1 MEFWNKDY
9 NFQTQIGWSAMNHG
23 DAFILDTGVVLFV
36 WVGKEASRTERIKV
50 RNCQRFPQ
58 EKYHLEYK

>member
-1 MEFWNKDY
+1 
-9 NFQTQIGWSAMNHG
+9 MNHG

-50 RNCQRFPQ
+50 RNCQHFPQ
-58 EKYHLEYK
+58 EKYHLEKK